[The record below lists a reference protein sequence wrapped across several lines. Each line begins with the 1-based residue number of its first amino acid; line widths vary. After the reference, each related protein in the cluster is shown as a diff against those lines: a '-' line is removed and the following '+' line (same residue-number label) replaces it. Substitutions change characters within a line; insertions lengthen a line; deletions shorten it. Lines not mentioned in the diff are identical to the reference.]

1 MHIAIVVHFKLMAEW
16 GVLWRYRYG
25 TAARESGH
33 NTSMHSIVHEARTG
47 RPCTTQPGEIVL
59 GIGAEMG
66 TALVR
71 LCQAEAKRVALVVPR
86 VESRVAPSDL
96 VRPYTCAAAGVARTC

>member
-1 MHIAIVVHFKLMAEW
+1 
-16 GVLWRYRYG
+16 
-25 TAARESGH
+25 
-33 NTSMHSIVHEARTG
+33 
-47 RPCTTQPGEIVL
+47 
-59 GIGAEMG
+59 MG